1 MLESCWNTI
10 GYAGDRSCPEL
21 ERWSHCYHCPHFT
34 RAGLSLLD
42 REPPEGYLAENTE
55 AVAIAKEEDQ
65 IETAGAVVF
74 RISREWLALS
84 SHVFVSVL
92 EERIVRPVPH
102 RNSRMFRGLTSLQ
115 GQIIPVV
122 SVRELLGLEEEYLTE
137 EEKGFRVYSRFI
149 CVDRGFGRWIF
160 AVDEV
165 FGVHHYSPDAL
176 MDAPATVAKAPA
188 AYTRGLFEIDD
199 KRISLLED
207 ELLFEAF
214 NRIIK

>member
-1 MLESCWNTI
+1 MFESCWNTI

-21 ERWSHCYHCPHFT
+21 ERWSHCYHCPNFT
-34 RAGLSLLD
+34 SVGLSLLD
-42 REPPEGYLAENTE
+42 REPPDGYLQENTE
-55 AVAIAKEEDQ
+55 AVAIAKEEEQ
-65 IETAGAVVF
+65 SETAGAVVF

-84 SHVFVSVL
+84 SSVFVSVL
-92 EERIVRPVPH
+92 EKRTVRPVPH
-102 RNSRMFRGLTSLQ
+102 RNSRRFRGLTSLQ

-122 SVRELLGLEEEYLTE
+122 SVRDLLGLEDEYLTE
-137 EEKGFRVYSRFI
+137 EEKGFRVYSRLI

-160 AVDEV
+160 AADEV
-165 FGVHHYSPDAL
+165 LGVHFYFPDAL

-188 AYTRGLFEIDD
+188 AYTRGLCEVNG

>member
-1 MLESCWNTI
+1 MIESCWNTI
-10 GYAGDRSCPEL
+10 GYAGDRSCSEL
-21 ERWSHCYHCPHFT
+21 ESWSHCYHCPNFT
-34 RAGLSLLD
+34 SAGLSLLD

-55 AVAIAKEEDQ
+55 AVAIAKEEELA
-65 IETAGAVVF
+65 ETSGAVVF

-84 SHVFVSVL
+84 SQVFVSVL
-92 EERIVRPVPH
+92 EKRTVRPVPH

-115 GQIIPVV
+115 GQIVPVV
-122 SVRELLGLEEEYLTE
+122 SVRELLGLEKEYLTE

-165 FGVHHYSPDAL
+165 LGVHHYTPDAL

-188 AYTRGLFEIDD
+188 AYTRGLFELDE
-199 KRISLLED
+199 KRVSLLED